1 MSGSHE
7 WCWEQAARLFSMA
20 GQAREKG
27 YFELADLLT
36 ECARQCL
43 DRLAEHEGTEATLSG
58 PSDRVH

>member
-1 MSGSHE
+1 MNGSHE

-36 ECARQCL
+36 ECARECL
-43 DRLAEHEGTEATLSG
+43 DRLAEYEGLEANLSG
-58 PSDRVH
+58 PSVRVH